1 MSVLKVA
8 VASIIALSLVFGLA
22 VPALAASD
30 EVLPW
35 TEDFQARIVKGTV
48 TYVDEAD
55 QEYFEVQ
62 SGEDELIIEVDEN
75 TRYFMLDAPGRLVA
89 LAQRFRLRNREES
102 GAQGEQGSGR
112 QNRLRAAVQN
122 QARSRIQNRLS
133 QAEAAPLV
141 GAGSAGLGC
150 LRPFGAGAE
159 FSDIEAGDRV
169 VVWLADGDDLA
180 RWVIVYSPAE

>member
-22 VPALAASD
+22 VPALADSGGNPSWAD
-30 EVLPW
+30 
-35 TEDFQARIVKGTV
+35 DFQARVVKGTV
-48 TYVDEAD
+48 TYIDEAD

-62 SGEDELIIEVDEN
+62 SGEDELTIEVDEN
-75 TRYFMLDAPGRLVA
+75 TRYFKLDVPGRVMA
-89 LAQRFRLRNREES
+89 LAQQFRLRNQEES

-141 GAGSAGLGC
+141 RAGSAGLGC

-159 FSDIEAGDRV
+159 FSDIETGNRV

-180 RWVIVYSPAE
+180 RWVIVYSPGD